1 MRNLET
7 SLSLDELIAEATK
20 RYRDLLNSE
29 RKTVANYWEFGRVLK
44 SLRPKHVG
52 DWMAFLD
59 KQGWS
64 YSRDQGVQIHNR
76 YDSVKDC
83 QDLTLKEGLD
93 YQATE
98 APPPQ
103 EQMEDNPQP
112 GAKKTEAA
120 PSTEPP
126 ERPPNCRLTAA

>member
-64 YSRDQGVQIHNR
+64 YSR
-76 YDSVKDC
+76 VKRR
-83 QDLTLKEGLD
+83 G
-93 YQATE
+93 A
-98 APPPQ
+98 
-103 EQMEDNPQP
+103 NPQQVRQCKGLP
-112 GAKKTEAA
+112 
-120 PSTEPP
+120 
-126 ERPPNCRLTAA
+126 RPHAQGRT